1 MSSELRVFAGDNK
14 VKKRAVIRVGVLE
27 DDEMVARLYQ
37 IALEQAGHQC
47 EVFGTIAD
55 FLDALGRKEF
65 DLLLVDWS
73 LPDGT
78 CDEVIKWVRER
89 LGWGIPVMVS
99 SARDDEGT
107 IVQALRIGADDY
119 VIKPLRMS
127 EVVARIEAAM
137 RHRDVAVRAALRMGP
152 YEIDPDERAL
162 RLSGRE
168 IELTQKEFDL
178 ASYFFQNRGKLVT
191 RMHLLDT
198 VWGRTADVDT
208 RTVDAHVSRLR
219 KKLELSGSHG
229 WAIVSVYGTGYR
241 LENARAA

>member
-1 MSSELRVFAGDNK
+1 MDKLQ
-14 VKKRAVIRVGVLE
+14 KRTLIRVGVLE

-37 IALEQAGHQC
+37 LALEQAGHQC
-47 EVFGTIAD
+47 EVFGTIAA

-99 SARDDEGT
+99 SASDDEAT
-107 IVQALRIGADDY
+107 IVQALRLGADDY

-127 EVVARIEAAM
+127 EAVARIEAAM
-137 RHRDVAVRAALRMGP
+137 RHREVVAREALRVGP

-162 RLSGRE
+162 RLSGRD

-178 ASYFFQNRGKLVT
+178 ASHFFQNRGKLIT
-191 RMHLLDT
+191 RMHLLDV

-219 KKLELSGSHG
+219 KKLELTGSHG
-229 WAIVSVYGTGYR
+229 WSIASIYGTGYR
-241 LENARAA
+241 LENV